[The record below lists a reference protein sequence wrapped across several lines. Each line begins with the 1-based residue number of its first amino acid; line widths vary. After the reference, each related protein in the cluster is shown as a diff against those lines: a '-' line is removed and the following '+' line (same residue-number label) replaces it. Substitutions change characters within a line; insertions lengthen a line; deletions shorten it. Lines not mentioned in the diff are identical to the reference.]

1 MADLF
6 EYLKWRGDI
15 PFSEGRFTEI
25 DGLILSAFCYIDA
38 PAELLQEMPFRIS
51 ELQKQ
56 MHHLPKDVQRSAIRN
71 ETDLKLLKTLAQS
84 PRFRDVK
91 VLSFSGHLDD
101 QTETQFAAYCL
112 ELCEGKLAIVYRG
125 TDHSITGWKED
136 FNMSFMDKIPGQ
148 LMAAD
153 FLKTCATRFS
163 GDLYIC
169 GHSKG
174 GNLAVYA
181 ATTCPKNVEVRIRDV
196 YNYDGPGFSQN
207 FVKRASYKRMI
218 DRLHTFVPESSI
230 VGILF
235 IHEEPYEFVGSTNV
249 GVAQH
254 EPYSWKVMGASI
266 VRCSRSESSNVMDQ
280 ALKQWL
286 EGMTKQEREA
296 FVENLFG
303 LLQESDASSLEDI
316 AKLKTVF
323 AAGKQYSS
331 YSEKDKARLQDAA
344 KAFRLAITQNWKKK
358 K

>member
-15 PFSEGRFTEI
+15 PFSEGRFTEV

-38 PAELLQEMPFRIS
+38 PDDL
-51 ELQKQ
+51 LQKQ
-56 MHHLPKDVQRSAIRN
+56 SFTIQELHKRMKKLTESQKKESIRN
-71 ETDLKLLKTLAQS
+71 ENDLTLLKVLAS
-84 PRFRDVK
+84 SIRYKEVEI
-91 VLSFSGHLDD
+91 LTFSGHLDD
-101 QTETQFAAYCL
+101 QTETQFAAYCFR
-112 ELCEGKLAIVYRG
+112 LCENKIAVVYRG
-125 TDHSITGWKED
+125 TDHTITGWKED

-153 FLKTCATRFS
+153 FLKNCAEHYT
-163 GDLYIC
+163 GEIYIC

-181 ATTCPKNVEVRIRDV
+181 ATTCPKNVEVRIRNV
-196 YNYDGPGFSQN
+196 YNYDGPGFSAN
-207 FVKRASYKRMI
+207 FVKRAAYKRMV

-235 IHEEPYEFVGSTNV
+235 IHEEPYEFVSSKNV

-254 EPYSWKVMGASI
+254 EPYSWNVMGGSI
-266 VRCSRSESSNVMDQ
+266 TRCSRSASSNVMDQ
-280 ALKQWL
+280 ALQQWL
-286 EGMTKQEREA
+286 EGMTKNEREA

-303 LLQESDASSLEDI
+303 LLQDTDASSLEDI

-331 YSEKDKARLQDAA
+331 YSEKDKALLQDAA